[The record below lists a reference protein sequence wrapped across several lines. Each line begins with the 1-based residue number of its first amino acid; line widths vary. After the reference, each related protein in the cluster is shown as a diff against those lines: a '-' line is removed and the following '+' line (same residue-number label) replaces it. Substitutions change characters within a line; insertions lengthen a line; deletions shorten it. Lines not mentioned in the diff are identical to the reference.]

1 MSICM
6 GEEKAL
12 LGVEDIGLL
21 ASTVEEDANPEALG
35 IGAEKGVDCIGEL
48 YRMKDS
54 IQWRIDLHLPLGNK
68 SDSKSAF
75 PPVAFCLLTQ
85 WL

>member
-12 LGVEDIGLL
+12 LGVKDIGILVGI
-21 ASTVEEDANPEALG
+21 VEEDSNPKALG

-48 YRMKDS
+48 CCMKGF
-54 IQWRIDLHLPLGNK
+54 H
-68 SDSKSAF
+68 
-75 PPVAFCLLTQ
+75 PVEDRSTSVS
-85 WL
+85 WE